1 VSKSA
6 FAPVAAAGAAVL
18 SIFLVPAV
26 TQAGER
32 AAHADANPI
41 TVERGRYVA
50 KTAGCNDCHTA
61 GYMPTAGKV
70 PEAEWLKG
78 DRMGWRGPWGT
89 TYAPNLRITL
99 SKLSEDQ
106 WVAFARSTELRPPMP
121 WFALRELNEGD
132 LRSFYRF
139 VRSLGAPGQP
149 APAYLPPGVEPT
161 GPYAQFP
168 SPPPATAQA
177 SQPKPATTAK
187 LN

>member
-6 FAPVAAAGAAVL
+6 FLAAAAYLVV
-18 SIFLVPAV
+18 FLVPPPGH
-26 TQAGER
+26 AGDR
-32 AAHADANPI
+32 AARVDANPI
-41 TVERGRYVA
+41 GLERGRYVA

-61 GYMPTAGKV
+61 GYMAAAGKV
-70 PEAEWLKG
+70 PESDWFKG

-89 TYAPNLRITL
+89 TYASNLRITFA
-99 SKLSEDQ
+99 KMSEDQ
-106 WVAFARSTELRPPMP
+106 WIAFARNAELRPPMP

-139 VRSLGAPGQP
+139 VRSLGAPGEP
-149 APAYLPPGVEPT
+149 APAYLPPGVEPK

-168 SPPPATAQA
+168 SPPAATARVSRPGPVKA
-177 SQPKPATTAK
+177 AR